1 MKLPFRRH
9 RSASRGQS
17 LVEFAMLLPLL
28 ALLLV
33 MALDFGRVFF
43 GWVALADMTRIGAN
57 FAGQHPNAWDLP
69 DNATKQAD
77 RAAYALRMQQDAEAI
92 NCTLPSPLPAPIFN
106 DANGNGLHDVNELV
120 TVRLTCGFELITPLG
135 SALVGHPL
143 VIGAESVFPIRA
155 GVINGAP
162 IQTAV
167 PTGTPTPTPAATAT
181 PTPVPT
187 PVPCTVPQFIGD
199 AKNQTALRNKWQTA
213 GFVRNNITISGGNW
227 STVGSQSQQA
237 GSQQNCQTTAITVGP

>member
-9 RSASRGQS
+9 SPVSRGQS
-17 LVEFAMLLPLL
+17 LVEFALLLPLL

-43 GWVALADMTRIGAN
+43 GWVALTNMTRVGAN

-77 RAAYALRMQQDAEAI
+77 RAAYELRMEQDAESI
-92 NCTLPSPLPAPIFN
+92 NCVLPSPLPAPIFT
-106 DANGNGLHDVNELV
+106 DSNGNGQHDVGELV
-120 TVRLTCGFELITPLG
+120 TVRLTCGFNLLTPLG
-135 SALVGHPL
+135 SAMVGHPL
-143 VIGAESVFPIRA
+143 EIGAQAVFPIRA
-155 GVINGAP
+155 GAINGVP

-167 PTGTPTPTPAATAT
+167 PTGTPGATATAT
-181 PTPVPT
+181 PAPT

-199 AKNQTALRNKWQTA
+199 AKNQTALRNKWQAA

-227 STVGSQSQQA
+227 STVGSQSLNA
-237 GSQQNCQTTAITVGP
+237 SSQLDCQTATITVGP